1 MSETWGVRIA
11 RARRLGDEIPAAADL
26 LRFYGRL
33 LEAQEQS
40 ASSLE
45 TGPLAGAIEQDMPRL
60 VDSAPAILRAVQDE
74 GSPDLA
80 SQARQLMQTGSSVLS
95 DALATCWASP
105 SDEQFFAKAILQ
117 PYAATLAARG
127 ITPAGRPAPTTG
139 RGCPTCGGPP
149 QLSVIEAPD
158 ARGEGGGRRLLCATC
173 LTRWPVP
180 RMCCAH
186 CGEDREARL
195 GYFQPPHFDH
205 ILVEVCEACR
215 HYQKRIDRS
224 RLGIAVP
231 IVDELAAAALDL
243 WAREQGY
250 RKIELN
256 LVGL

>member
-1 MSETWGVRIA
+1 MSETWRLRVA
-11 RARRLGDEIPAAADL
+11 RARRLADEVPAAADL

-40 ASSLE
+40 ATRLE
-45 TGPLAGAIEQDMPRL
+45 ASPLAGALERDMPRVL
-60 VDSAPAILRAVQDE
+60 DSASAILRTVQDE
-74 GSPDLA
+74 GSSDLA
-80 SQARQLMQTGSSVLS
+80 LLARQFIDADSSVLA
-95 DALATCWASP
+95 DALTTSWASP

-117 PYAATLAARG
+117 PYAAALAARG
-127 ITPAGRPAPTTG
+127 IAPAGRPAPTMG

-149 QLSVIEAPD
+149 QLAILDAPD

-173 LTRWPVP
+173 LTAWSVP

-186 CGEDREARL
+186 CGEDGEARL
-195 GYFQPPHFDH
+195 GYFQSPDFDH

-215 HYQKRIDRS
+215 RYQKRIDRS